1 MKTHSFRGLL
11 YVDSSS
17 NSIDRHDRP
26 DSSICVVNLF
36 FAVRPDICL
45 LIRKGIPIGYQAVA
59 ERDAA
64 QPLEPGQGV
73 FLFHQVHIIHL
84 AKSEIS
90 PSFWFG
96 LAPMPIDEL
105 SKQPASLLLL
115 CALFWICRHLSR
127 ELFH

>member
-36 FAVRPDICL
+36 FPVRPDICL

-59 ERDAA
+59 ERDAP
-64 QPLEPGQGV
+64 QPLDAGHGG
-73 FLFHQVHIIHL
+73 FLFHQVHITHL
-84 AKSEIS
+84 ANSELS
-90 PSFWFG
+90 PTLLFG
-96 LAPMPIDEL
+96 LAPMPLDEL
-105 SKQPASLLLL
+105 SQRP
-115 CALFWICRHLSR
+115 
-127 ELFH
+127 